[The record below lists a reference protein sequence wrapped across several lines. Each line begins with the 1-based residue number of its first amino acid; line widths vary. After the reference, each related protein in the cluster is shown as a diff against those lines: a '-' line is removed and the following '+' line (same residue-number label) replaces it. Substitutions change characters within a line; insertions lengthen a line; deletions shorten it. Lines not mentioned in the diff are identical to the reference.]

1 VRRARLAAACAV
13 VVCALVP
20 PAPASAADGPSVVC
34 RFADDRLTEISGITW
49 SAQHPGV
56 YWVHNDSSG
65 GPYLYAVDGSTC
77 ATLAR
82 IRVGGIGARD
92 LEAVATGVDP
102 AGRPVLWLG
111 DIGDN
116 RDSWP
121 EVRLHAVREP
131 ADLVDQQVQATTYR
145 FTYADG
151 SHNAE
156 ALLASPTSPDVWVV
170 TKQLARGGVWTVPL
184 STSAVTEARRVA
196 RVGGLVTDAA
206 VPPDGSTFVLRDY
219 LGARLFAMPPR
230 NASVDG
236 GTRVGLPVQP
246 QGEAITFTADG
257 SALLV
262 ASESDD
268 ALWSVPLPA
277 TASPDPSAS
286 SSAPSASAPS
296 PTSPGSGDATGS
308 ASPPSSD
315 VASSGGLGGGPAA
328 WLLVAAAVAGAVGVA
343 VYASRHHRR

>member
-1 VRRARLAAACAV
+1 MRRAWLAAACAV

-20 PAPASAADGPSVVC
+20 TAPASAADGPSVVC
-34 RFADDRLTEISGITW
+34 RFTDDRLTEISGITW
-49 SAQHPGV
+49 SPRHPGV

-77 ATLAR
+77 TTLAR

-102 AGRPVLWLG
+102 SGEPVLWLG

-121 EVRLHAVREP
+121 QVRLHAIREP
-131 ADLVDQQVQATTYR
+131 AELVDQQVQATTYR
-145 FTYADG
+145 FTYSDG

-170 TKQLARGGVWTVPL
+170 TKQLARGGVWKVPL
-184 STSAVTEARRVA
+184 STSTVAEARRVA

-206 VPPDGSTFVLRDY
+206 VSPDGSQFVLRDY

-230 NASVDG
+230 NASVAG
-236 GTRVGLPVQP
+236 GTRVGLPAQP

-277 TASPDPSAS
+277 AEAPSTT
-286 SSAPSASAPS
+286 SAPPSASATPS
-296 PTSPGSGDATGS
+296 DPDDGQPSDSQTSS
-308 ASPPSSD
+308 AAPAPP
-315 VASSGGLGGGPAA
+315 GLGGGPAA
-328 WLLVAAAVAGAVGVA
+328 WLLVAAATAAAVGVA
-343 VYASRHHRR
+343 VYASRNLRR